1 MTGLLV
7 KELKYRGLVRRTLI
21 VVPGHLKDQWLR
33 EMKERFAETFTVI
46 DRNVMTATWGRNIWH
61 EQAQVITSMDFA
73 KQDDVMAT
81 LGETRWDLVVVD
93 EAHKMAAYRYGDKT
107 NKTDRYRF
115 GELVERLTAAETR
128 EELQAEIQTLGDL
141 IRLARDAER
150 NEVETKLNE
159 LRKVIGT
166 ENLQRTG
173 EKLLIF
179 TESRETLDYLVEKL
193 KSWGYSVVSLH
204 GGMNL
209 DARIRAEHEF
219 REKAQVMVSTEAGG
233 EGINLQFCSLMV
245 NYDIPWN
252 PNRLEQRMGR
262 IHRYGQ
268 QKEVHIYNL
277 VASDTREGKVLEALF
292 QKLERIQK
300 ALGSDR
306 VFDVIG
312 EVIPGRSLKDLIV
325 EAIAQRRTLDEIVAE
340 IEAVP
345 DNEAVDKTR
354 QAASEALATR
364 HIDLSRILGED
375 RRANGEPIPDVEIR
389 NEERRKEEL
398 LARKQALE
406 DEIRRETSLLPSAPK
421 ILGIARVI
429 PEQATDPA
437 MRSDRDIEAIG
448 MNMAMA
454 YERAQQRVPEDVSSQ
469 NLGYDIRSTGA
480 GGVIRYIE
488 VKARAVTGAIVL
500 TPNEWLMARRLG
512 EEYWL
517 YIVENARTQPILHT
531 IKNPATKLAPQEVV
545 EIVRYVIKDWKP

>member
-364 HIDLSRILGED
+364 HIDLSRILGET

-531 IKNPATKLAPQEVV
+531 IQNPATKLAPQEVV

>member
-531 IKNPATKLAPQEVV
+531 IQNPATKLAPQEVV